1 MSSMGVRTLMVA
13 VGIAIVFFVVAAIML
28 KVLPGPHSPTDYL
41 VIGASATMVSM
52 VALFLVLIT
61 GFVKNPNVFYKK
73 RPKGGGDQEG

>member
-1 MSSMGVRTLMVA
+1 MIV
-13 VGIAIVFFVVAAIML
+13 VGITLVFLVVAAIML

-52 VALFLVLIT
+52 GALFVVLIT

-73 RPKGGGDQEG
+73 RSKGDGNQDG